1 MANNSW
7 VSYNVLGATQ
17 GGWSSFRFTPRSTN
31 DFVANSRQAG
41 SNQPQLI
48 LWMNQ

>member
-1 MANNSW
+1 M
-7 VSYNVLGATQ
+7 SYNVLGTLQ
-17 GGWSSFRFTPRSTN
+17 GGLSSFRFTPRSTN

-41 SNQPQLI
+41 SNRPQLI